1 MDDDDFGGFEAAESY
16 EFGNGEKQTTSP
28 AIAWAAFPT
37 VSEVHRSTDVLLE
50 HSVPSSCLVPSDS
63 FILSSDNLATAIQ
76 TGKSVINPAA
86 PEVQTQA
93 DIPVASTNIIED
105 KTLADVETKRTNE
118 PKSCL
123 QQAVANLEIKLCS
136 AEEEK
141 LKIKKES
148 AFMILEE
155 VFCRRLET
163 GLGGIEDSLQVLQER
178 LGVDASTCVTS
189 SHLGHD
195 LEQVTGSEKL
205 EEFIEKHKQELEDM
219 RKAGHEAL
227 TIIVEEFKALLQST
241 VQQQE
246 AAIEKQ
252 YILTI
257 EKHSHKCEE
266 LLDAQ
271 AEMRVKILSRE
282 VLSCRV
288 YKAVFSR
295 IGKEAKYVI
304 ALSYPSFQL
313 EKYLQL
319 IFDRYVSGLSVDWLS
334 VGGIL
339 DDDHWH
345 GSFPEISLTIQSKKM
360 VLKRVYSEHQRLLDI
375 LEAEKEVLSEKTEEA
390 MMQQSKKHKEVLDKC
405 LDEERQR
412 SKESLAAAAKAEK
425 EEVQKAVLKAVEE
438 ERRNMEKI
446 HAEERKLWEAERD
459 SHREKIAQAVSEAMQ
474 EQRKQNQE
482 IVKEA
487 LMEEQ
492 KRSEKAIEEAVKRTR
507 EELMEYIQE
516 QKRVSYQ
523 WIMGFI
529 MK

>member
-16 EFGNGEKQTTSP
+16 EFGNGEKHTTSP

-37 VSEVHRSTDVLLE
+37 VPEVHRSDVLLE
-50 HSVPSSCLVPSDS
+50 HSVPSSHLLPSDS
-63 FILSSDNLATAIQ
+63 FILSSDNVATAIP
-76 TGKSVINPAA
+76 TGKSVINPAV
-86 PEVQTQA
+86 PEEQVNPQFLCFNTQA
-93 DIPVASTNIIED
+93 DIPVASSNVIED
-105 KTLADVETKRTNE
+105 KTLADVETKRKNKT
-118 PKSCL
+118 KSCL

-141 LKIKKES
+141 LKIKKE
-148 AFMILEE
+148 LEHL
-155 VFCRRLET
+155 LEKHSVLEMDFLKEKKEKVLPHQDHYKT
-163 GLGGIEDSLQVLQER
+163 LQ
-178 LGVDASTCVTS
+178 
-189 SHLGHD
+189 
-195 LEQVTGSEKL
+195 
-205 EEFIEKHKQELEDM
+205 EKHKKELEDM

-271 AEMRVKILSRE
+271 
-282 VLSCRV
+282 
-288 YKAVFSR
+288 
-295 IGKEAKYVI
+295 
-304 ALSYPSFQL
+304 
-313 EKYLQL
+313 
-319 IFDRYVSGLSVDWLS
+319 
-334 VGGIL
+334 
-339 DDDHWH
+339 
-345 GSFPEISLTIQSKKM
+345 
-360 VLKRVYSEHQRLLDI
+360 HQRLLDI
-375 LEAEKEVLSEKTEEA
+375 LEAEKEVLSEKIEEA
-390 MMQQSKKHKEVLDKC
+390 MMQQSQKHKEVLDKC

-412 SKESLAAAAKAEK
+412 SKEALAAAAKAEK
-425 EEVQKAVLKAVEE
+425 EVMQEAVLKAVEE

-492 KRSEKAIEEAVKRTR
+492 KRSEKAIEEAVERTR
-507 EELMEYIQE
+507 EELMEYIKE
-516 QKRVSYQ
+516 QKRV
-523 WIMGFI
+523 
-529 MK
+529 

>member
-37 VSEVHRSTDVLLE
+37 VPEVHRSTDVLLE

-123 QQAVANLEIKLCS
+123 QQAVANLEIKLSS

-141 LKIKKES
+141 LKIKKE
-148 AFMILEE
+148 LEYL
-155 VFCRRLET
+155 LEKHSVLEMDFLKEKQEKVLPHQDHYKT
-163 GLGGIEDSLQVLQER
+163 LQ
-178 LGVDASTCVTS
+178 
-189 SHLGHD
+189 
-195 LEQVTGSEKL
+195 
-205 EEFIEKHKQELEDM
+205 EKHKQELEDM

-271 AEMRVKILSRE
+271 
-282 VLSCRV
+282 
-288 YKAVFSR
+288 
-295 IGKEAKYVI
+295 
-304 ALSYPSFQL
+304 
-313 EKYLQL
+313 
-319 IFDRYVSGLSVDWLS
+319 
-334 VGGIL
+334 
-339 DDDHWH
+339 
-345 GSFPEISLTIQSKKM
+345 
-360 VLKRVYSEHQRLLDI
+360 HQRLLDI
-375 LEAEKEVLSEKTEEA
+375 LEAEKEVLSEKIEEA

-516 QKRVSYQ
+516 QKRLDEVVRQRNLHSLELFLSCAQ
-523 WIMGFI
+523 
-529 MK
+529 KQLKVLLKEEPTSEENRD

>member
-1 MDDDDFGGFEAAESY
+1 FQAAESY

-37 VSEVHRSTDVLLE
+37 VPGVHRSPDVVLE
-50 HSVPSSCLVPSDS
+50 HSVPSSSLLPSDS
-63 FILSSDNLATAIQ
+63 FILSSDNVATAIQ
-76 TGKSVINPAA
+76 TGRSVINPDV
-86 PEVQTQA
+86 PEKQVSPQVLIFSAGTQS
-93 DIPVASTNIIED
+93 DIPAASSNVIED

-118 PKSCL
+118 PQSCL
-123 QQAVANLEIKLCS
+123 QQAVANLEIKVCS

-141 LKIKKES
+141 LKIKKE
-148 AFMILEE
+148 LEYL
-155 VFCRRLET
+155 LEKHSVLEMDFFKEKKEKVLPHQDHYKT
-163 GLGGIEDSLQVLQER
+163 LQ
-178 LGVDASTCVTS
+178 
-189 SHLGHD
+189 
-195 LEQVTGSEKL
+195 
-205 EEFIEKHKQELEDM
+205 EKHKQELEDM

-271 AEMRVKILSRE
+271 
-282 VLSCRV
+282 
-288 YKAVFSR
+288 
-295 IGKEAKYVI
+295 
-304 ALSYPSFQL
+304 
-313 EKYLQL
+313 
-319 IFDRYVSGLSVDWLS
+319 
-334 VGGIL
+334 
-339 DDDHWH
+339 
-345 GSFPEISLTIQSKKM
+345 
-360 VLKRVYSEHQRLLDI
+360 HQRLLDI
-375 LEAEKEVLSEKTEEA
+375 LEAEKEVLSEKIEEA
-390 MMQQSKKHKEVLDKC
+390 MMQQSQKHKEVLDKC

-412 SKESLAAAAKAEK
+412 SKEALASAAKAEK
-425 EEVQKAVLKAVEE
+425 EVVQEAVLKAVEE

-487 LMEEQ
+487 LMKEQ
-492 KRSEKAIEEAVKRTR
+492 KRSEKAVEEAVKRTR
-507 EELMEYIQE
+507 EELMEYIKE
-516 QKRVSYQ
+516 QKRV
-523 WIMGFI
+523 
-529 MK
+529 

>member
-1 MDDDDFGGFEAAESY
+1 FQAAESY

-37 VSEVHRSTDVLLE
+37 VPEVHRSADVLLE
-50 HSVPSSCLVPSDS
+50 HSVPSPCLLAPDS
-63 FILSSDNLATAIQ
+63 FILSSDNVATAIQ
-76 TGKSVINPAA
+76 TGKSGINPAV
-86 PEVQTQA
+86 PEEQVNPQFLSFHVGIQCIK
-93 DIPVASTNIIED
+93 DQYIPVASSNAVED
-105 KTLADVETKRTNE
+105 KTSADAETKTTNE

-123 QQAVANLEIKLCS
+123 QQALANLEIKLCS

-141 LKIKKES
+141 LKIKKE
-148 AFMILEE
+148 LEYL
-155 VFCRRLET
+155 LEKHSVLEMDFLKEKKEKVLPHQDHYKT
-163 GLGGIEDSLQVLQER
+163 LQ
-178 LGVDASTCVTS
+178 
-189 SHLGHD
+189 
-195 LEQVTGSEKL
+195 
-205 EEFIEKHKQELEDM
+205 EKHKQELEDM

-252 YILTI
+252 YLLTI

-271 AEMRVKILSRE
+271 
-282 VLSCRV
+282 
-288 YKAVFSR
+288 
-295 IGKEAKYVI
+295 
-304 ALSYPSFQL
+304 
-313 EKYLQL
+313 
-319 IFDRYVSGLSVDWLS
+319 
-334 VGGIL
+334 
-339 DDDHWH
+339 
-345 GSFPEISLTIQSKKM
+345 
-360 VLKRVYSEHQRLLDI
+360 HQRLLDI
-375 LEAEKEVLSEKTEEA
+375 LEAEKEVLSEKIEEA
-390 MMQQSKKHKEVLDKC
+390 LKQQSQKHKEVLDKC

-412 SKESLAAAAKAEK
+412 SKEALAAAAEAER
-425 EEVQKAVLKAVEE
+425 EVVQGAVLKAVEE

-487 LMEEQ
+487 LLEEQ

-507 EELMEYIQE
+507 EELMEYIKE
-516 QKRVSYQ
+516 QKRV
-523 WIMGFI
+523 
-529 MK
+529 